1 MALESQTKL
10 LVSLAEYLEEA
21 LRRGVVTCE
30 SDGCTATVPEL
41 LGCISYGDT
50 PEEALANL
58 RDAVEAWVL
67 TAVKFGDPIPV
78 YAGRGALSILP
89 QSALARGRRQQGRPD
104 TRRLRH

>member
-10 LVSLAEYLEEA
+10 LASLAEYVEEA

-50 PEEALANL
+50 PEEALNNL
-58 RDAVEAWVL
+58 REAIEAWL
-67 TAVKFGDPIPV
+67 LSAIKFGDPVPELDGV
-78 YAGRGALSILP
+78 R
-89 QSALARGRRQQGRPD
+89 LAYTNCAARVNNCPPP
-104 TRRLRH
+104 

>member
-10 LVSLAEYLEEA
+10 LVSLAEYVEEA

-50 PEEALANL
+50 PEEALNNL
-58 RDAVEAWVL
+58 REAIEAWL
-67 TAVKFGDPIPV
+67 LLAIKFGDPVPELDGV
-78 YAGRGALSILP
+78 IL
-89 QSALARGRRQQGRPD
+89 AYTNCAARVNNCPPP
-104 TRRLRH
+104 